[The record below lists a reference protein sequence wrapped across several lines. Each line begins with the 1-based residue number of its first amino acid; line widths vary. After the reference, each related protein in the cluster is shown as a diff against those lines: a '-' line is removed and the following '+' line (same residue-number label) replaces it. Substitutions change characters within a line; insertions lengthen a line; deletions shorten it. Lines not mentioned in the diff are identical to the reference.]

1 MKKWYFIV
9 ALLLVLGLS
18 SCGSDDSN
26 SQKEEVQKE
35 VVVADTPLTE
45 EQKNV
50 VENWG
55 WESVVENEITVKEFE
70 IDSFTQIIDG
80 KYFPQFS
87 VKEIEV
93 NEWDAV
99 RLKIRTTKW
108 NHNIKIDEFDVFAE
122 TPLDA
127 VTVIEFVADK
137 KGTFEYY
144 CTKPGHRDN
153 GHWGTL
159 VVK

>member
-80 KYFPQFS
+80 KYFTSSTMAGGEKNAIDIMNFII
-87 VKEIEV
+87 K
-93 NEWDAV
+93 NV
-99 RLKIRTTKW
+99 RK
-108 NHNIKIDEFDVFAE
+108 
-122 TPLDA
+122 
-127 VTVIEFVADK
+127 DK
-137 KGTFEYY
+137 AKA
-144 CTKPGHRDN
+144 K
-153 GHWGTL
+153 
-159 VVK
+159 K

>member
-50 VENWG
+50 VEN
-55 WESVVENEITVKEFE
+55 
-70 IDSFTQIIDG
+70 
-80 KYFPQFS
+80 
-87 VKEIEV
+87 
-93 NEWDAV
+93 
-99 RLKIRTTKW
+99 
-108 NHNIKIDEFDVFAE
+108 
-122 TPLDA
+122 
-127 VTVIEFVADK
+127 
-137 KGTFEYY
+137 
-144 CTKPGHRDN
+144 
-153 GHWGTL
+153 
-159 VVK
+159 